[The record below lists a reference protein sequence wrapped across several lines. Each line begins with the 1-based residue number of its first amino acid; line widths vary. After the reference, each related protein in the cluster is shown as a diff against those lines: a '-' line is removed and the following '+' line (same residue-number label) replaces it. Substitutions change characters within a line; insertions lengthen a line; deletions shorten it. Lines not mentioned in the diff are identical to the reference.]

1 MDGIHDLGGKQGFGP
16 VDVGEKEEPFH
27 APWEARLYGIVRAMR
42 QPPEWNI
49 DRFRHTR
56 ECIDPVD
63 YLTRPYFDQWLQT
76 YGALMIG
83 SGIATAKE
91 LAMGRSESGAAKLGP
106 PMAPEAVASAS
117 KASARF
123 DRADGGAPR
132 FAIGDRVRTNSLGS
146 TGHTRLPA
154 YARGRIGEI
163 IRHHGAH
170 ILPDLSA
177 RGIERAEA
185 LYTVAFAAAELW
197 PEAASRRDHV
207 FIDLWDSYL
216 ERA

>member
-16 VDVGEKEEPFH
+16 VDVREKEEPFH
-27 APWEARLYGIVRAMR
+27 APWEARLYGIVRAMS
-42 QPPEWNI
+42 QAPEWNI

-83 SGIATAKE
+83 SGIATAEE
-91 LAMGRSESGAAKLGP
+91 LATGRSKSRTARLGP
-106 PMAPEAVASAS
+106 PMGPEAVASAS
-117 KASARF
+117 NVSVRF
-123 DRADGGAPR
+123 DRADGEGPR
-132 FAIGDRVRTNSLGS
+132 FAVGDRVRTKTLGS
-146 TGHTRLPA
+146 AGHTRLPA
-154 YARGRIGEI
+154 YARGRIGAI

-170 ILPDLSA
+170 ILPDLNA
-177 RGIERAEA
+177 RGIEKAEA

-197 PEAASRRDHV
+197 PEAVNRHDRV

-216 ERA
+216 ARV